1 MAHIE
6 KFAKNSVGHLF
17 AHFERKKENGEFVK
31 FSNQEIDTTK
41 TDQNYNLAWNRDK
54 KQYQIYKDRLS
65 QVQVFNRNDVKTL
78 CSCVTT
84 IPQDTYLKFKDNPK
98 AIREFFEHSY
108 KFLENRYGKQNVVSS
123 FVHMDETTPHMHFA
137 FIPVVFDKKKN
148 IEKVCAKE
156 VITKTELK
164 TFHKDYQEYLDNN
177 LSYDCL
183 VHTGITKEN
192 KTIKELKDDT
202 IRNYFVSQKNTPILK
217 DNQKSEDKLI
227 QKVEVK
233 KIPFL
238 GEMVKKSDYDKL
250 KSNFKKLNVKNSSLS
265 EKIGFLKANNEKLT
279 QDIAELKK
287 GSKNIKITRLR
298 ENLINSSN
306 EIEFLKSDLSQKDF
320 TIKCFK
326 DENKTIKELKDDT
339 IRNYFVS
346 QKNTPILKDNQ
357 KSEDKLIQK
366 VEVKKIPFLGEMVKK
381 SDYDKLKSNFKKLN
395 VKNSSLSEKI
405 GFLKANN
412 EKLTQD
418 IAELKKGSKNI
429 KITRL
434 RENLINSSNEI
445 EFLKSDLSQKDFTI
459 KCFKDE
465 NKELK
470 ESFKGAINEISKL
483 NETLENFEKFIYYKT
498 LDSSYNYYFFVE
510 NLNHLCDKSINSYL
524 HKKIKSLNFKNLN
537 LEQCKEI
544 LNEHEILKIRQ
555 VEITNFNKR
564 DIQDIDD
571 AVFEMTN
578 NKSFETLDE
587 RINRYKAKVKP
598 SKSIAKKSRDFSL

>member
-108 KFLENRYGKQNVVSS
+108 KFFENRYGKQNVVSS

-202 IRNYFVSQKNTPILK
+202 IRNYFVSQKNAPILK
-217 DNQKSEDKLI
+217 DNQKSEDKPI

-238 GEMVKKSDYDKL
+238 GEMIKKSDYDKL

-279 QDIAELKK
+279 QDIAEFEKS
-287 GSKNIKITRLR
+287 SKNIKISRLR
-298 ENLINSSN
+298 EDLINSSN
-306 EIEFLKSDLSQKDF
+306 EIEFLKSDLRQKDF
-320 TIKCFK
+320 TIKCF
-326 DENKTIKELKDDT
+326 T
-339 IRNYFVS
+339 
-346 QKNTPILKDNQ
+346 
-357 KSEDKLIQK
+357 
-366 VEVKKIPFLGEMVKK
+366 
-381 SDYDKLKSNFKKLN
+381 
-395 VKNSSLSEKI
+395 
-405 GFLKANN
+405 
-412 EKLTQD
+412 
-418 IAELKKGSKNI
+418 
-429 KITRL
+429 
-434 RENLINSSNEI
+434 
-445 EFLKSDLSQKDFTI
+445 
-459 KCFKDE
+459 DE

-470 ESFKGAINEISKL
+470 DSFKGAINEISNL

-498 LDSSYNYYFFVE
+498 LDSFSNYYFFVE
-510 NLNHLCDKSINSYL
+510 NLNRLCDKSINSYL
-524 HKKIKSLNFKNLN
+524 RKRIKSLNFKNLN
-537 LEQCKEI
+537 LEQCKKI
-544 LNEHEILKIRQ
+544 LSEHEILKIRQ
-555 VEITNFNKR
+555 VEITNYNKR
-564 DIQDIDD
+564 DIQVIDD

-578 NKSFETLDE
+578 NKSFEALDE
-587 RINRYKAKVKP
+587 RINRYKEKIK
-598 SKSIAKKSRDFSL
+598 SNKSITKKSRDFSL